1 MQLFSTV
8 SVQYVSAWSKEM
20 VALLRKVSARPAQSA
35 GRPDMEG
42 VWGGT
47 GSPEHEWAGLGGWGG
62 QPGEAGW
69 TQGANSCILGRVSI
83 SALAARLAWPRAP
96 HLVAARPV

>member
-1 MQLFSTV
+1 MWGGL
-8 SVQYVSAWSKEM
+8 
-20 VALLRKVSARPAQSA
+20 
-35 GRPDMEG
+35 DMEG
-42 VWGGT
+42 GGADT
-47 GSPEHEWAGLGGWGG
+47 EVGAGSLECEWAGLGGWGG